1 MPIRVIE
8 TYRGQAD
15 LVLVDGR
22 RYPVTCSFSVWIDRG
37 EARGDWT
44 ARHLLEALRA
54 WRGSFAAQQEV
65 QAEIFDAQTAR
76 LELPD
81 GRFGDVR
88 VIDDLGAFTGTGTPP
103 GV

>member
-22 RYPVTCSFSVWIDRG
+22 RYPVDCSFSVWLDRG
-37 EARGDWT
+37 EARGPWLPTHFAD
-44 ARHLLEALRA
+44 ALKR
-54 WRGSFAAQQEV
+54 WRGSFKAEYEI
-65 QAEIFDAQTAR
+65 QAEIFDAQDAK

-81 GRFGDVR
+81 GRRGDVL
-88 VIDDLGAFTGTGTPP
+88 VIDNLGGFTGTSPP
-103 GV
+103 P